1 MTFLSF
7 RAYTDPLNNS
17 GGSMA
22 PPSIPPPPPPPPP
35 PLNIPPSRARLQL
48 AARLA
53 MHQKN
58 NQAAQPSSGTLHH
71 DDDDDDDNMDPFRDG
86 EDEIDDDLEGDG
98 HRDSGR
104 GSWWRDV
111 VRSKFKA
118 DDDSDADDDDE
129 EFGDFAMAEEDK
141 GDDEGAP
148 KVLLRPLA
156 VHPAKESSRGLSGL
170 WPFGSRSDKD
180 KSKQDGGREDSKG
193 EVTVPASREKTDEDQ
208 SAVEVKEAANR
219 MSIEEPDDD
228 EDEVVRGEESTSG
241 ASK

>member
-1 MTFLSF
+1 M
-7 RAYTDPLNNS
+7 
-17 GGSMA
+17 
-22 PPSIPPPPPPPPP
+22 
-35 PLNIPPSRARLQL
+35 
-48 AARLA
+48 
-53 MHQKN
+53 
-58 NQAAQPSSGTLHH
+58 
-71 DDDDDDDNMDPFRDG
+71 
-86 EDEIDDDLEGDG
+86 
-98 HRDSGR
+98 
-104 GSWWRDV
+104 